1 MKTIIALGGSS
12 SKSSINKAFAS
23 HAAQQVSDVQVNVLD
38 LNDYELPLYSVDVE
52 EASGIPENATKLSAA
67 IEAADGI
74 VLSLAEHNGSYAA
87 AFKNALDWISR
98 IDTKLWKDKPMLLL
112 ATSPGARGGANV
124 LALAKSVYPHLGGNI
139 IADFS
144 LPSYYENFSE
154 AGIKDETLSEELKQ
168 KINLFQNSL
177 V

>member
-23 HAAQQVSDVQVNVLD
+23 HAAQQVSDVQVNVID
-38 LNDYELPLYSVDVE
+38 LNDHELPLYSVDVE

-98 IDTKLWKDKPMLLL
+98 IDTKLWKNKPMLLL
-112 ATSPGARGGANV
+112 ATSPGGRGGATV
-124 LALAKSVYPHLGGNI
+124 LASAKATFPHLGGNI

-144 LPSYYENFSE
+144 LPSFYDNFSE
-154 AGIKDETLSEELKQ
+154 AGIKDEKLNDQLNQ
-168 KINLFQNSL
+168 KIKQFQNAL
-177 V
+177 